1 MVFDFLKGL
10 GRSRVSGVESKINA
24 KKFSAIAKA
33 KSKVATKFNAAVDA
47 PLKAAQKAGQK
58 AVKGGAKGAEGAGQQ
73 KEKGGQMGLFGK
85 KNKGQAPVQQ
95 QAQQQAMPEVDDGMQ
110 HTRAINI
117 EELVDDRSQDCVGW
131 VVALS
136 GELKGRDFRLTPG
149 KNLLGT
155 SATCDVVLTDQYM
168 SGRHASINY
177 EDQRFT
183 LIDLD
188 STNGTYLNDKRISRE
203 ELIDNDRIRLGRT
216 ELKFKSLF

>member
-1 MVFDFLKGL
+1 MVFEFFKGL
-10 GRSRVSGVESKINA
+10 ARSRVSGVESKIQA
-24 KKFSAIAKA
+24 KKFSALAKA
-33 KSKVATKFNAAVDA
+33 KSKASTKFNAAVDA
-47 PLKAAQKAGQK
+47 PMKAAQKAGQK
-58 AVKGGAKGAEGAGQQ
+58 AAAGAKGGKGAQGPGQQ

-85 KNKGQAPVQQ
+85 KNKGQAP
-95 QAQQQAMPEVDDGMQ
+95 AQQPQQPMAAMDDGMQ

-131 VVALS
+131 VVALT

-149 KNLLGT
+149 KNLIGT

>member
-10 GRSRVSGVESKINA
+10 GRSRVSGVETKLQA
-24 KKFSAIAKA
+24 KKFSAVAKA
-33 KSKVATKFNAAVDA
+33 KSKVSTKFNAAVDA
-47 PLKAAQKAGQK
+47 PMKAAQKKAAGGGK
-58 AVKGGAKGAEGAGQQ
+58 AAGQQ
-73 KEKGGQMGLFGK
+73 PAPQQKDKGGQMGLFGG
-85 KNKGQAPVQQ
+85 KNKGQAPVP
-95 QAQQQAMPEVDDGMQ
+95 QQQAMPEMDDGMQ

-149 KNLLGT
+149 KNVLGT

-168 SGRHASINY
+168 SGRHATINY

-188 STNGTYLNDKRISRE
+188 STNGTYLNDKRVSRE
-203 ELIDNDRIRLGRT
+203 ELIDNDRVRLGRT